1 MPSTEERLRKLI
13 ADNLE
18 VDGKPIAD
26 VDMSNSLRDIGVSSV
41 DVLAFARVVQQEFG
55 IQFGV
60 EQCTELKNLNEVIAY
75 VDANAG

>member
-1 MPSTEERLRKLI
+1 M
-13 ADNLE
+13 
-18 VDGKPIAD
+18 DGRPITD

-41 DVLAFARVVQQEFG
+41 DILAFARVVQDEFG
-55 IQFGV
+55 VKFGV